1 MKKLLATA
9 ATVLICFCFLA
20 YVNRDDQR
28 MMFCNETEDGRHSL
42 SEFEFEGAELIK
54 NWERDDPTC
63 TEDCSFWRIWKLK
76 PEDIICV
83 EIEYTYGKK
92 EI

>member
-1 MKKLLATA
+1 MNKLLATA
-9 ATVLICFCFLA
+9 ATVLLCFCFLA

-28 MMFCNETEDGRHSL
+28 MMFCNEADDGRAKI
-42 SEFEFEGAELIK
+42 SEFEFEGAELIRD
-54 NWERDDPTC
+54 WERDDPEC
-63 TEDCSFWRIWKLK
+63 RNECSFWRVWRLK

-83 EIEYTYGKK
+83 EIEYNYGEK